1 MRVLK
6 WIVERVN
13 GKVGAV
19 ESSFGLMPRYE
30 DLDLEGLDFSKAQFE
45 SITSISRAET
55 ISEIEEIKT
64 FFAKFGAQLPPEL
77 EKQRQEF
84 GARAE
89 KAPEVWTV
97 AAAA

>member
-1 MRVLK
+1 M
-6 WIVERVN
+6 N

-55 ISEIEEIKT
+55 ITEIEDIKT
-64 FFAKFGAQLPPEL
+64 FFDKFGAKLPPEL

-97 AAAA
+97 AEAA